1 MTDLMTMSTV
11 GKDIQT
17 DDPPHKKITC
27 YKAHNVF
34 ITDTESNSFQDLN
47 GLIKLLKNIHSRT

>member
-34 ITDTESNSFQDLN
+34 ITDTESNV
-47 GLIKLLKNIHSRT
+47 KLFSRFEWTNQIT